1 MKRSIFNSLHS
12 STPRNYIERMS
23 TSKVECMNIASSFSR
38 DYWDGERKYGYGGY
52 HYDGRWERV
61 ARTLIDS
68 YGLTKN
74 SKVLDL
80 GCGKGFLLYEIKKL
94 TDCEVVGL
102 DISQYALENSHPSI
116 KKHLNQHN
124 IANELPFKDSSFD
137 LVLSLMT
144 LHNLNLIDV
153 ESSLKEINRVGK
165 NAYITVES
173 YRNNQELFNLQCWA
187 LTCKSFFSP
196 EEWEYLF
203 SRCNYTK
210 DFEFL
215 FFE

>member
-1 MKRSIFNSLHS
+1 MKLSIFNSLHS
-12 STPRNYIERMS
+12 STQRNYIERMS
-23 TSKVECMNIASSFSR
+23 TSKVECMDIASSFSR

-61 ARTLIDS
+61 AKTLIDL

-94 TDCEVVGL
+94 TDCEVVGV

-124 IANELPFKDSSFD
+124 IAKELPFKDSSFD

-144 LHNLNLIDV
+144 FHNLNLIDV

-196 EEWEYLF
+196 EEWEYIF
-203 SRCNYTK
+203 QRCNYTK

>member
-1 MKRSIFNSLHS
+1 MKLSIFNSLHS
-12 STPRNYIERMS
+12 STQRNYIERMS
-23 TSKVECMNIASSFSR
+23 SSKVECMEIASSFSR

-61 ARTLIDS
+61 ARTLIDL
-68 YGLTKN
+68 YRLTKN

-116 KKHLNQHN
+116 KKHLIQHN
-124 IANELPFKDSSFD
+124 IENELPFKDSSFD

-196 EEWEYLF
+196 EEWEYIF

-210 DFEFL
+210 DYEFL

>member
-1 MKRSIFNSLHS
+1 MKLSIFNSLHS
-12 STPRNYIERMS
+12 STQRNYIERMS
-23 TSKVECMNIASSFSR
+23 SSKVECMEIASSFSR

-61 ARTLIDS
+61 ARTLIDL
-68 YGLTKN
+68 YRLTKN

-80 GCGKGFLLYEIKKL
+80 GCGKGFLLYEIQKL

-102 DISQYALENSHPSI
+102 DISQYALDNSHPSI
-116 KKHLNQHN
+116 KKHLIQHN

-144 LHNLNLIDV
+144 FHNLNLIDV

-196 EEWEYLF
+196 EEWEYIF

-210 DFEFL
+210 DYEFL